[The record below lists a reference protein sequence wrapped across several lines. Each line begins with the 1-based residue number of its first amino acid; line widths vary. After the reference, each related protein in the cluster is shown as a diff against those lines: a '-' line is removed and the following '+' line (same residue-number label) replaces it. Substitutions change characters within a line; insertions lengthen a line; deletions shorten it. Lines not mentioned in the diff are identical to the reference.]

1 MDKGR
6 STFLKQVKA
15 MLHLHKGERNGF
27 ALLMAILVI
36 VVFIRV
42 IYVQWFQFHFTDV
55 DPALV
60 EEMREWVARADEL
73 EKPANAHIDSLFP
86 FDPNTIERQE
96 WLALGLTDRQVDG
109 VERYLAKGGRFRVKK
124 DVAKLYAVTPER
136 YALWEAYILLPD
148 SLPKRQREKAERAP
162 QRTWQA
168 STSYP
173 KQNQERYERKE
184 FRRLEVN
191 TADTT
196 ELIALPG
203 IGPAFARGIVKY
215 RDRLGGY
222 RSMEQLAEVYVL
234 RDKPD
239 ALARLNELL
248 VLDTLMVARI
258 PINTCEVEQLA
269 AHPYAGWKVA
279 KALVAY
285 RAQHGPFRAVADIRG
300 CALIDEAVFRKLA
313 PYLRVE

>member
-1 MDKGR
+1 MKKDR
-6 STFLKQVKA
+6 SPFVQQLKA
-15 MLHLHKGERNGF
+15 LFHLHKGERSGAIQLMG
-27 ALLMAILVI
+27 ALVAIL
-36 VVFIRV
+36 FIRV
-42 IYVQWFQFHFTDV
+42 AYVQWFQFHLTDI
-55 DPALV
+55 DPKYV
-60 EEMREWVARADEL
+60 EEMREWVARSDEHGQ
-73 EKPANAHIDSLFP
+73 PSIASVDSLFP
-86 FDPNTIERQE
+86 FDPNTIERRE

-136 YALWEAYILLPD
+136 YAMWEAYILLPD
-148 SLPKRQREKAERAP
+148 SLPNRQREQRESAP
-162 QRTWQA
+162 PRTWQA
-168 STSYP
+168 RTTFP
-173 KQNQERYERKE
+173 KERAERHERAVHRK
-184 FRRLEVN
+184 LEVN

-248 VLDTLMVARI
+248 VLDTLMVVRI

-285 RAQHGPFRAVADIRG
+285 RAQHGPFRTVADIRG
-300 CALIDEAVFRKLA
+300 CALIDEAVFLKLA